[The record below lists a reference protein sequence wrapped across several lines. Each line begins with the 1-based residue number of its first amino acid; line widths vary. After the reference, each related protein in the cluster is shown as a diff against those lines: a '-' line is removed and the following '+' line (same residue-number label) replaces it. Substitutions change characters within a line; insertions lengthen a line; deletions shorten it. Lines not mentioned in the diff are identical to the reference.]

1 MEKDISDIDNY
12 FILWI
17 NVLLLL
23 SSYSF
28 ETYIGLVQ
36 FSMSLAMAE

>member
-1 MEKDISDIDNY
+1 MEKEISDIDNS
-12 FILWI
+12 FIFRI

-23 SSYSF
+23 SSFSF

-36 FSMSLAMAE
+36 FSMFLAMAE